1 MIRKNG
7 VEQIDN
13 WNTFEQCDQMLEKEA
28 RLVYIVDENVATEMF
43 NLRSKVVSKL
53 PKKSPNNWDTFVRNF
68 VATAIRKWP
77 NLVTLIV
84 NKANIIIIRRNAAKD
99 AF

>member
-1 MIRKNG
+1 
-7 VEQIDN
+7 
-13 WNTFEQCDQMLEKEA
+13 MLEKEA
-28 RLVYIVDENVATEMF
+28 QLVYIVDENVATEMF

-53 PKKSPNNWDTFVRNF
+53 PKKSTNNWDTFVRNF